1 LALDAQAK
9 PAALQSG
16 GPSSGLPAILFSPA
30 IVFRSLLLFNA
41 LFFLQNGMDIAFLW
55 SGKTLPEGLSY
66 AEYAHRGAY
75 PLIVT
80 ALLAGAFVLIALGSA
95 GERPHR
101 PTIVLLA
108 LWLAQNVFLVASAIA
123 RTSAYVA
130 EYSLTYLRLFALI
143 WMALVAWGLV
153 LIAVRMLLNRSSAW
167 LVKANAASVF
177 AVLYMSCFVDYGA
190 TIASYNIAHSFEL
203 TGEGTPLD
211 RAYLV
216 EIGPSALW
224 AVQNYL
230 EKPPGFER
238 LSRRP
243 EAEQQAALTVWNR
256 TLAALYQG
264 LQENQDE
271 WRAWTYRKHRLRRL
285 ALKPSAGVAAQASPQ
300 P

>member
-1 LALDAQAK
+1 LNVLVPLAFAGVFLLLFVQANPVFERYVIAIEPGWHLDPLRVMFWAMVFVALWGLFRLQRSPLIMAAQAK

-55 SGKTLPEGLSY
+55 SGKTLPEGVSY

-75 PLIVT
+75 PLIAT

-101 PTIVLLA
+101 PTVVLLA

-190 TIASYNIAHSFEL
+190 MIAL
-203 TGEGTPLD
+203 
-211 RAYLV
+211 
-216 EIGPSALW
+216 
-224 AVQNYL
+224 Q
-230 EKPPGFER
+230 
-238 LSRRP
+238 RRP
-243 EAEQQAALTVWNR
+243 
-256 TLAALYQG
+256 
-264 LQENQDE
+264 
-271 WRAWTYRKHRLRRL
+271 
-285 ALKPSAGVAAQASPQ
+285 
-300 P
+300 